1 MTAHQHGLK
10 YLTLEQGEIAA
21 TIRNYPRHKFL
32 MAEPIEMPLYGNLY
46 IGDSTKEALLAVWET
61 ILKNT
66 GVEVR
71 TNERVEAILREGDG
85 FVVQTRAREY
95 RSRFAVLALGK
106 RGSPRRLGVPGED
119 LNKVAYR
126 LIEAESYADEDILVV
141 GGGDSAVEAALAVA
155 QNGRNRVT
163 LSYRG
168 SDFKRLKERNQQRL
182 AQAEGGG
189 KLRVLRGSQVQE
201 ILPDAVRFSVEGRS
215 IETPNHYV
223 FVLIGGE
230 SPEEFL
236 QKIGIEIVEKVITG

>member
-1 MTAHQHGLK
+1 MTTPRRKAS
-10 YLTLEQGEIAA
+10 
-21 TIRNYPRHKFL
+21 RNS
-32 MAEPIEMPLYGNLY
+32 GC
-46 IGDSTKEALLAVWET
+46 
-61 ILKNT
+61 
-66 GVEVR
+66 
-71 TNERVEAILREGDG
+71 NERVEAITREADG
-85 FVVQTRAREY
+85 LVVQTKAGEY
-95 RSRFAVLALGK
+95 RSRFVVLALGK

-168 SDFKRLKERNQQRL
+168 NEFTRLKERNQQRIT
-182 AQAEGGG
+182 QAEGSG
-189 KLRVLRGSQVQE
+189 KLRVLRGSRVQE
-201 ILPDAVRFSVEGRS
+201 ILPGAVRLYVDGRP

-236 QKIGIEIVEKVITG
+236 RKTGIEIVEKVITG